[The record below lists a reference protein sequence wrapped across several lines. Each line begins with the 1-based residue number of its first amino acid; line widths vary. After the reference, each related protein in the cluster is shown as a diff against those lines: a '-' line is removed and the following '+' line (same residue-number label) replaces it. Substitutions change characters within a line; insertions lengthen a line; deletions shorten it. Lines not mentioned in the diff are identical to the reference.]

1 MGAKDSVTKEYLSDN
16 DRFADLCN
24 FYLFDGK
31 QVIHS
36 EDLREQDPAELLSVY
51 ETDGT
56 QKVEQKW
63 RDLLKRAVMKR
74 TDVCSYMIIGIENQ
88 SEIHYAMPV
97 RNMIYDG
104 MNYGEQ
110 ISRAAKKHREQK
122 DLRGS
127 AEFLS
132 GFVKGEKLIPV
143 VTITMYRGSKKWDG
157 PRSIHDMLPEMD
169 EELKKYVADYQL
181 NLVAP
186 GEITDFHKFQ
196 SILGPILKL
205 FSLAENKEEMK
216 NEIKNNPVYEK
227 IDRESVTVLNTFLGI
242 NFKMEEEESMANMCR
257 AWEENRLDGVREG
270 HLCELI
276 KLSLRRFQK
285 GDTVEEVVELFGED
299 TNLIQKIYNYF
310 TQQAPDYDVDA
321 VCSKLLKTEQN

>member
-31 QVIHS
+31 QVIHP

-51 ETDGT
+51 ETDGK

-63 RDLLKRAVMKR
+63 RDLLKQAVMKR
-74 TDVCSYMIIGIENQ
+74 TDVCSYVIIGIENQ

-97 RNMIYDG
+97 RTMIYDG

-110 ISRAAKKHREQK
+110 IRRAAKKHKEQK
-122 DLRGS
+122 DLRDS

-143 VTITMYRGSKKWDG
+143 VTITMYWGSKKWDG

-227 IDRESVTVLNTFLGI
+227 IDRESVTVLN
-242 NFKMEEEESMANMCR
+242 
-257 AWEENRLDGVREG
+257 
-270 HLCELI
+270 
-276 KLSLRRFQK
+276 
-285 GDTVEEVVELFGED
+285 
-299 TNLIQKIYNYF
+299 
-310 TQQAPDYDVDA
+310 
-321 VCSKLLKTEQN
+321 